1 MYPKSIKQLI
11 DDFKKLPGV
20 GEKTA
25 ERLALHLITNFSRE
39 ETLNFAT
46 HIKEIKNKLSY
57 CTTCGLLTE
66 LNPCHICSNS
76 LRDEKTLM
84 VVSESRDVYLLE
96 QTRSFRG
103 RYHVL
108 GGLID
113 FSRGI
118 TEKDLNIESIK
129 VRLDTIGEVVIATN
143 STVEGEMT
151 AQYLKAI
158 LQDRNIKVTRL
169 AYGIPAGSDLKYA
182 DQETLSQAVINRR
195 DF

>member
-1 MYPKSIKQLI
+1 MILKTTRSWW
-11 DDFKKLPGV
+11 
-20 GEKTA
+20 KTA

-46 HIKEIKNKLSY
+46 HIKEIKDKLSY

-76 LRDEKTLM
+76 LRDENFNG
-84 VVSESRDVYLLE
+84 SIESRDVYLLE